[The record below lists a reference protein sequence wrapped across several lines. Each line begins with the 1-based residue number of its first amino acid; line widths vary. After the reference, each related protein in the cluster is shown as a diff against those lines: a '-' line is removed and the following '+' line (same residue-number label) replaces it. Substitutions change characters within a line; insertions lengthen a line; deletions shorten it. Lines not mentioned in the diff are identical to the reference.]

1 MKPGTDNPVGKPAFW
16 SGRSVLFGQTL
27 CSSQP
32 PNQRRTMHLGQPTMS
47 LGRPASRRRFLA
59 SGLGAMLALGRAP
72 YILTSTALGGQEKPA
87 ASERITIGMIGLGGH
102 GIGHNLQSFLRQP
115 DAQIVALCDPDRRR
129 IEEALKVCRGRLGE
143 QFSCLCTQD
152 WREVIARPDV
162 DAVMI
167 STPDHWHVV
176 MSVAAI
182 RAGKDV
188 ICEKPTLTIAEG
200 RLLADTVRR
209 YGAVFQTSTEDRSIP
224 VYIRMAELVRN
235 GRIGRLQRIRVQ
247 LPAGPAQPGNPQP
260 KPVPEGL
267 DWQLWLGPAPWAP
280 YREGLH
286 MFHWRWNRDYS
297 GGNLTDWGAHQLDTA
312 QLANDTE
319 RTGPV
324 EVEGTGRRHET
335 GLYDVFYEFH
345 LVYRYANGVELY
357 VDSGGTGLRFE
368 GTDGWVGNK
377 GWCQPLEASDP
388 KILQTPLGPSDL
400 HLEVGPGEHRNFLDC
415 VKSRRDPYFP
425 AEVGHRCCTIAHIGN
440 IAMELG
446 RRLRW
451 DPDKEEFIDDP
462 MANQMRSRALREPWT
477 I

>member
-1 MKPGTDNPVGKPAFW
+1 MNHRRGKGPREPAFE
-16 SGRSVLFGQTL
+16 GRESEASRQTVR
-27 CSSQP
+27 S
-32 PNQRRTMHLGQPTMS
+32 RTPTT
-47 LGRPASRRRFLA
+47 RRRFLA
-59 SGLGAMLALGRAP
+59 SSLGGMLAAGKAP
-72 YILTSTALGGQEKPA
+72 YLLTSTALGGEGRAPS
-87 ASERITIGMIGLGGH
+87 SERITIGMIGLGGH
-102 GIGHNLQSFLRQP
+102 GLGHNLAGFLNQP
-115 DAQIVALCDPDRRR
+115 DAQILALCDPDRARVD
-129 IEEALKVCRGRLGE
+129 EALKVCQKRLGDSFTC
-143 QFSCLCTQD
+143 QCTQD
-152 WREVIARPDV
+152 WREVIARPDI

-167 STPDHWHVV
+167 STPDHWHVPI
-176 MSVAAI
+176 SVAAI

-200 RLLADTVRR
+200 RILADTVRR

-235 GRIGRLQRIRVQ
+235 GRIGQLQRIRVQ
-247 LPAGPAQPGNPQP
+247 LPGGPAQPGNPQP
-260 KPVPEGL
+260 KPVPDGL
-267 DWQLWLGPAPWAP
+267 DWEMWLGPAPWAP

-286 MFHWRWNRDYS
+286 MAHWRWRRDYS

-312 QLANDTE
+312 QLANNTE

-388 KILQTPLGPSDL
+388 KILQMPIGPNEL

-425 AEVGHRCCTIAHIGN
+425 AEVGHRCSTIAHIGN

-451 DPDKEEFIDDP
+451 DPDKEEFLDDP
-462 MANQMRSRALREPWT
+462 MANQMRSRAMRHPWS